1 MTHRPHGNG
10 THNLMNLLSHAFRRI
25 PPRGWVAY
33 GHDIFMAAASFPL
46 ALYLRMGDDL
56 WTQPVDV
63 MTAAGLFFTA
73 ETALIFYVM
82 GLYRGV
88 WRYASINDLLAI
100 TKAVTLAVRI
110 FLIAMFA
117 WVRLED
123 FPRSLFAIQWILLI
137 GMLGGPRFVHRILK
151 DRRAPSLSIDG
162 RDDRIPVLLAGAGD
176 EAELFIRS
184 LAASERAEY
193 RVVGLLS
200 ERANRVGQFIR
211 GIEVIGTVGDLAKA
225 AARFE
230 GTPDQPRRVVL
241 TRSNMDGEVVRG
253 LLADAERLGLN
264 LARLP
269 RMTDFKDGLTD
280 KVALRPVAV
289 EDLLGRPQTPLD
301 RDAMAALVKG
311 RRVLV
316 TGAGGSIGAE
326 LARQICQLAPAA
338 VVLLDLSEFAL
349 YEIDQEL
356 SRAYPEITRIPVMA
370 DVRDAGQI
378 TRVFAEHAP
387 ELVFHAAARKHVPLV
402 EDNKAEGL
410 DTNALGTFCVAR
422 AARAAGTLAMV
433 MISTDK
439 AVNPTSVMGVSKRL
453 AEIVCQAMDV
463 EGRGTGGTRYIT
475 VRFGNV
481 LGSTGSVVPLFE
493 RQLAAGGPLTVT
505 DPKMTRYFMT
515 IREAVELVLSASALG
530 VKSDADGRIF
540 VLDMGKPVK
549 IVDLARQMIR
559 LAGLVPDE
567 DVKIEFTGIR
577 PGEKLYEEIFHG
589 EEAPV
594 PTVQPGV
601 LLATPRLVAM
611 TEVEAAFKQ
620 LADACRAGDLE
631 TAGAIVADLVP
642 EFTGAI
648 AETPISP
655 EPTKAKKAEQG

>member
-1 MTHRPHGNG
+1 
-10 THNLMNLLSHAFRRI
+10 MNLSKLTLRRI
-25 PPRGWVAY
+25 PPRGWIAY

-46 ALYLRMGDDL
+46 ALVLRMGDDVWRL
-56 WTQPVDV
+56 PLDV
-63 MTAAGLFFTA
+63 MAAAGLFFTVEA
-73 ETALIFYVM
+73 AAIFYFM

-88 WRYASINDLLAI
+88 WRYASIADLLAI
-100 TKAVTLAVRI
+100 TKAVTLAILI

-123 FPRSLFAIQWILLI
+123 FPRSLFAIQWVILI

-151 DRRAPSLSIDG
+151 DKRAPTLSLDG
-162 RDDRIPVLLAGAGD
+162 EDERIPVLLAGAGD

-184 LAASERAEY
+184 LAATDSPDY
-193 RVVGLLS
+193 RVVGMLS

-211 GIEVIGTVGDLAKA
+211 GVEVLGTVRDLGHA
-225 AARFE
+225 AARLE

-241 TRSNMDGEVVRG
+241 TRENMDGEIVRD
-253 LLADAERLGLN
+253 LLTESERLGLN

-269 RMTDFKDGLTD
+269 KMTEFKDGLQD
-280 KVALRPVAV
+280 KLNLRPVAV

-301 RDAMAALVKG
+301 RVAMAALVKG

-316 TGAGGSIGAE
+316 TGAGGSIGSE
-326 LARQICQLAPAA
+326 LARQVCQFEPACL
-338 VVLLDLSEFAL
+338 VLLELSEFAL

-356 SRAYPEITRIPVMA
+356 GRDFPAIPRIAVMA
-370 DVRDAGQI
+370 DVRDPEQI
-378 TRVFAEHAP
+378 ARVFKDHGP

-402 EDNKAEGL
+402 ESNKAEGL
-410 DTNALGTFCVAR
+410 ETNAIGTLVLAR
-422 AARAAGTLAMV
+422 AARDAGSVAMV

-439 AVNPTSVMGVSKRL
+439 AVNPTSVMGVGKRL

-463 EGRGTGGTRYIT
+463 ESRKNGGTRFIT

-505 DPKMTRYFMT
+505 DPEMTRYFMT

-559 LAGLVPDE
+559 LPGCVTQPDYLGAGLCHRSSP
-567 DVKIEFTGIR
+567 KGLSGIR
-577 PGEKLYEEIFHG
+577 ATQFPPLCVYYTQGNGRAQIRNRGHEKFRD
-589 EEAPV
+589 P
-594 PTVQPGV
+594 
-601 LLATPRLVAM
+601 
-611 TEVEAAFKQ
+611 
-620 LADACRAGDLE
+620 
-631 TAGAIVADLVP
+631 
-642 EFTGAI
+642 
-648 AETPISP
+648 
-655 EPTKAKKAEQG
+655 

>member
-1 MTHRPHGNG
+1 M
-10 THNLMNLLSHAFRRI
+10 
-25 PPRGWVAY
+25 
-33 GHDIFMAAASFPL
+33 
-46 ALYLRMGDDL
+46 
-56 WTQPVDV
+56 
-63 MTAAGLFFTA
+63 
-73 ETALIFYVM
+73 
-82 GLYRGV
+82 
-88 WRYASINDLLAI
+88 
-100 TKAVTLAVRI
+100 
-110 FLIAMFA
+110 
-117 WVRLED
+117 
-123 FPRSLFAIQWILLI
+123 
-137 GMLGGPRFVHRILK
+137 
-151 DRRAPSLSIDG
+151 
-162 RDDRIPVLLAGAGD
+162 
-176 EAELFIRS
+176 
-184 LAASERAEY
+184 
-193 RVVGLLS
+193 
-200 ERANRVGQFIR
+200 
-211 GIEVIGTVGDLAKA
+211 IGTVGELTQAVN
-225 AARFE
+225 RFE

-241 TRSNMDGEVVRG
+241 TRANMDGEIVRN
-253 LLADAERLGLN
+253 LLAEAERLGLN

-269 RMTDFKDGLTD
+269 KMTDFKDGLSD
-280 KVALRPVAV
+280 KVDLRPVAV

-301 RDAMAALVKG
+301 RDEMASLIKG

-326 LARQICQLAPAA
+326 LARQVCQFEPAKI
-338 VVLLDLSEFAL
+338 VLLDVSEFAL

-356 SRAYPEITRIPVMA
+356 SLRYPEITRASVMA
-370 DVRDAGQI
+370 DVRDPGHVG
-378 TRVFAEHAP
+378 RVFAGHTP

-410 DTNALGTFCVAR
+410 DTNALGTLCVAR
-422 AARAAGTLAMV
+422 AARAAGAQAMV

-505 DPKMTRYFMT
+505 DPQMTRYFMT

-611 TEVEAAFKQ
+611 AEVEAAFKRM
-620 LADACRAGDLE
+620 ADACRTGDLD

-648 AETPISP
+648 AEAPISP
-655 EPTKAKKAEQG
+655 EPTKAKRAEQG

>member
-1 MTHRPHGNG
+1 
-10 THNLMNLLSHAFRRI
+10 MNLLNFALRRI
-25 PPRGWVAY
+25 PPRGWIAY
-33 GHDIFMAAASFPL
+33 GHDILMAGASFPL
-46 ALYLRMGDDL
+46 ALFLRMGDDM
-56 WTQPVDV
+56 WVQPLNV
-63 MTAAGLFFTA
+63 MAPAGLFFTA
-73 ETALIFYVM
+73 EAAVIFYAM

-88 WRYASINDLLAI
+88 WRYASISDLLAI
-100 TKAVTLAVRI
+100 AKAVSLAVLI

-151 DRRAPSLSIDG
+151 DRRAPILAMG
-162 RDDRIPVLLAGAGD
+162 GEDDRIPVLLAGAGD

-184 LAASERAEY
+184 LAATDRPEY

-200 ERANRVGQFIR
+200 ERPGRVGQVIR
-211 GIEVIGTVGDLAKA
+211 GVEIVGTVQDLAA
-225 AARFE
+225 AARRFA

-241 TRSNMDGEVVRG
+241 TRPAMDGEVVRD
-253 LLADAERLGLN
+253 LLAEADRLGLN

-269 RMTDFKDGLTD
+269 KMTEFKDGVAD
-280 KVALRPVAV
+280 KLDLHPVAV

-301 RDAMAALVKG
+301 RDAMAGLIAG
-311 RRVLV
+311 RRVLI
-316 TGAGGSIGAE
+316 TGAGGSIGSE
-326 LARQICQLAPAA
+326 LARQVCQYGPAA
-338 VVLLDLSEFAL
+338 VALLDLSEFAL

-356 SRAYPEITRIPVMA
+356 SRGFPAVPRRAVMA
-370 DVRDAGQI
+370 DVRNAGQMA
-378 TRVFAEHAP
+378 RAFAGLAP
-387 ELVFHAAARKHVPLV
+387 DLVFHAAARKHVPLV
-402 EDNKAEGL
+402 EDNKAEGIE
-410 DTNALGTFCVAR
+410 TNAIGTLCVAR
-422 AARAAGTLAMV
+422 AARDAGAAAMV

-439 AVNPTSVMGVSKRL
+439 AVNPTSVMGASKRL

-463 EGRGTGGTRYIT
+463 ESRRNQRRGGGTRFVT

-505 DPKMTRYFMT
+505 DPEMTRYFMT

-559 LAGLVPDE
+559 LAGLVPDK

-577 PGEKLYEEIFHG
+577 PGEKLFEEIFHG
-589 EEAPV
+589 DEAPV

-601 LLATPRLVAM
+601 LLAAPRLVPLA
-611 TEVEAAFKQ
+611 EVEAAFGR
-620 LADACRAGDLE
+620 LDAACRAGDLAAA
-631 TAGAIVADLVP
+631 AGIVADLVP
-642 EFTGAI
+642 EFSGVI
-648 AETPISP
+648 AEPVRNHQ
-655 EPTKAKKAEQG
+655 EKRAEQA

>member
-1 MTHRPHGNG
+1 MS
-10 THNLMNLLSHAFRRI
+10 LLKHVLRRV
-25 PPRGWVAY
+25 PPRGWIAY
-33 GHDIFMAAASFPL
+33 GHDIFMALASFPL
-46 ALYLRMGDDL
+46 ALFLRMGDDV
-56 WTQPVDV
+56 WTQPLDIMV
-63 MTAAGLFFTA
+63 AAGLFFTLEA
-73 ETALIFYVM
+73 AAIFYVM

-88 WRYASINDLLAI
+88 WRYASIADLLAI
-100 TKAVTLAVRI
+100 TKAVSIAVLI
-110 FLIAMFA
+110 FVLAMFI

-137 GMLGGPRFVHRILK
+137 GLLGGPRFIHRILK
-151 DRRAPSLSIDG
+151 DRRAPNLTLG
-162 RDDRIPVLLAGAGD
+162 GADDSRIPVLLAGAGD
-176 EAELFIRS
+176 EAELFIRA
-184 LAASERAEY
+184 LGTTEQPEY

-200 ERANRVGQFIR
+200 ERTNRIGQLIR
-211 GIEVIGTVGDLAKA
+211 GVEVLGTVNDLDAV
-225 AARFE
+225 AARLE
-230 GTPDQPRRVVL
+230 GTADQPRRVVL
-241 TRSNMDGEVVRG
+241 TRENMDGEIVRN
-253 LLADAERLGLN
+253 LLAAADRLGLN

-269 RMTDFKDGLTD
+269 RMTDFKDGITD
-280 KVALRPVAV
+280 KLSLRPVAV

-301 RDAMAALVKG
+301 RGAMAQLIEG
-311 RRVLV
+311 RRVLI

-326 LARQICQLAPAA
+326 LARQICQFKPAT

-349 YEIDQEL
+349 YEIDMEL
-356 SRAYPEITRIPVMA
+356 SRDYPAIHRNAVLA
-370 DVRDAGQI
+370 DVRDAD
-378 TRVFAEHAP
+378 RMKRAFEDHAP

-410 DTNALGTFCVAR
+410 DTNALGTLCVAR
-422 AARAAGTLAMV
+422 AARDAGTAAMV
-433 MISTDK
+433 LISTDK
-439 AVNPTSVMGVSKRL
+439 AVNPTSVMGASKRL

-463 EGRGTGGTRYIT
+463 ESRKNVGTRFVT

-505 DPKMTRYFMT
+505 DPDMTRYFMT

-540 VLDMGKPVK
+540 VLDMGNPVK

-559 LAGLVPDE
+559 LAGLIPDQ

-601 LLATPRLVAM
+601 LLATPRLVTLAD
-611 TEVEAAFKQ
+611 VEAAF
-620 LADACRAGDLE
+620 RRLE
-631 TAGAIVADLVP
+631 TACHDGDLVTAAEIVSALVP
-642 EFTGAI
+642 EFTGAVD
-648 AETPISP
+648 ATHPP
-655 EPTKAKKAEQG
+655 QQKKAEQA